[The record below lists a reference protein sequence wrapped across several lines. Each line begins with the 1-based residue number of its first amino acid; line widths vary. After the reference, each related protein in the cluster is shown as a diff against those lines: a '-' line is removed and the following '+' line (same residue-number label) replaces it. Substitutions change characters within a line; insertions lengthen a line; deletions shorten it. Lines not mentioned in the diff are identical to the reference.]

1 MMNGLGMGFGGFGF
15 LLMAIFWIVIVAAAI
30 WLVGNL
36 FPQSNRIQPTA
47 NAPESA
53 VDIVKRRYA
62 RGEISKDEYE
72 AMRHSLE
79 QSVIR
84 PEVPTQKDAELG
96 PS

>member
-1 MMNGLGMGFGGFGF
+1 MMGGFGMGFGGFGF
-15 LLMAIFWIVIVAAAI
+15 LLMAVFWIVIVVAAI

-36 FPQSNRIQPTA
+36 FPRSDRGQSPA

-62 RGEISKDEYE
+62 RGEISKDEFE

-79 QSVIR
+79 QPTTIR
-84 PEVPTQKDAELG
+84 TEQ
-96 PS
+96 